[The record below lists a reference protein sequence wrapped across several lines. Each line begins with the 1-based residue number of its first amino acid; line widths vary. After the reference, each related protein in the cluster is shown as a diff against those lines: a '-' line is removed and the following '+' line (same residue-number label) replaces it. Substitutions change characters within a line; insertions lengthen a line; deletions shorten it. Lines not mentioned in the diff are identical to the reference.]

1 MRSRGLVIA
10 IDGPSGAGKSTVGRA
25 LADRL
30 GYVFVD
36 TGAMYRGLALKA
48 LRHGLPLGDGAALA
62 ALLRETRLTLL
73 PGGAVRLDAED
84 VGAQIRSREVSAAAS
99 QVSVHS
105 AVRREMVERQRE
117 LGRDGG
123 VVMDGRDIGT
133 AVYPDAELK
142 LYLDAAP
149 SRRAARRCAELQA
162 AGRQADLAAI
172 EREIRERD
180 RLDTTRSDSPL
191 VLAPDALRIDTT
203 ELAPEQV
210 LARLLAIV
218 QERLER
224 D

>member
-1 MRSRGLVIA
+1 MRRRGLVVA

-25 LADRL
+25 LAGLL

-36 TGAMYRGLALKA
+36 TGAMYRALALKA
-48 LRHGLPLGDGAALA
+48 LRRGLPLGDGEALA
-62 ALLRETRLTLL
+62 ELLRETRLELL
-73 PGGAVRLDAED
+73 PGGAVLLDAEE
-84 VGAQIRSREVSAAAS
+84 VGAPIRSREVSAAAS

-105 AVRREMVERQRE
+105 ALRREMVARQRE

-142 LYLDAAP
+142 FYLDAAP
-149 SRRAARRCAELQA
+149 GRRAARRHAELQA
-162 AGRQADLAAI
+162 AGREADPAAI

-180 RLDTTRSDSPL
+180 RLDTTRPDSPL

-210 LARLLAIV
+210 LSRMLALV

-224 D
+224 G